1 MSSPSSPS
9 VADIGDR
16 HRRYSVLGIFS
27 LGLCYTVQTAGHL
40 LDPTLEGWVD
50 AATLVA
56 AAGVFVAFLPI
67 ALWKL
72 RNRSTT
78 EWRVYRGEDGFV
90 HHTLQK
96 AKMGSWLTTLMVVV
110 VLETLAGR
118 LDALPTE
125 FALDL
130 ILAVLLL
137 SFATVF
143 LVQDRDLAE
152 PSPDVRPGA

>member
-1 MSSPSSPS
+1 MPSRSSPS

-16 HRRYSVLGIFS
+16 HRRYSVLAIFS
-27 LGLCYTVQTAGHL
+27 LGLSYTAQTAGHL
-40 LDPTLEGWVD
+40 LDPALEGWVD
-50 AATLVA
+50 VATLVT
-56 AAGVFVAFLPI
+56 AAGVFVAFVPI
-67 ALWKL
+67 GLWKI

-90 HHTLQK
+90 HHTLRQ
-96 AKMGSWLTTLMVVV
+96 AKMGSWLTTLLVVV
-110 VLETLAGR
+110 VLESFAER
-118 LDALPTE
+118 LEALPTE
-125 FALDL
+125 FTLDL
-130 ILAVLLL
+130 ILAVLLI